1 MQNTCLRSFSEYF
14 PSYSKY
20 LRETPQGAF
29 AMMEHATFDKRMCL
43 LVEIYYFVQAWY
55 LSLGHILQLQVFVSF
70 LYTCE
75 YNKLYL

>member
-43 LVEIYYFVQAWY
+43 LVEIYYFVQA
-55 LSLGHILQLQVFVSF
+55 
-70 LYTCE
+70 
-75 YNKLYL
+75 